1 MAEPGDPNSPDRKPD
16 DHDDLVGFSSPASL
30 AGRAREADAAVPP
43 VSSDKPAREAEPD
56 LFDPRRSPAVAAPQ
70 AETAPAPFAEPVAAP
85 AIPPAIPPAS
95 AGSVFEPTEFSTRSR
110 RHDDP
115 VALPKDGSS
124 LFLGYALI
132 LFAVPTLG
140 VSVVIGLLAMMGR
153 GVPDN
158 AIARSHHQYQRRTLF
173 AAAVAAVVGL
183 VLIAAPFALG
193 VPVLFLLAIW
203 VILRGAAGVL
213 ALKASRAIR
222 HPSGW
227 WI

>member
-1 MAEPGDPNSPDRKPD
+1 MAEPGDPNRPDRTPD
-16 DHDDLVGFSSPASL
+16 DHDDLIGFSSPASL
-30 AGRAREADAAVPP
+30 AGRAREAEAAAAP
-43 VSSDKPAREAEPD
+43 VTPARPAREAEPD
-56 LFDPRRSPAVAAPQ
+56 LFDPRPSPAFAAVQ
-70 AETAPAPFAEPVAAP
+70 AETTPTPAASTPPPVSGV
-85 AIPPAIPPAS
+85 AS
-95 AGSVFEPTEFSTRSR
+95 AGSVFEPTEFSTRAR

-115 VALPKDGSS
+115 PALPKDGAG

-140 VSVVIGLLAMMGR
+140 VSVVVGLLALMGR

-203 VILRGAAGVL
+203 VIVRGAAGVL
-213 ALKASRAIR
+213 ALKAGRAIR
-222 HPSGW
+222 QPTGW

>member
-1 MAEPGDPNSPDRKPD
+1 MAEPGDPNSPDHKPD
-16 DHDDLVGFSSPASL
+16 DHDDLIGFSSPASL
-30 AGRAREADAAVPP
+30 AGRPREADAAVSPAASAKP
-43 VSSDKPAREAEPD
+43 VRNAEPD
-56 LFDPRRSPAVAAPQ
+56 LFDSRVSPAVAAQ
-70 AETAPAPFAEPVAAP
+70 AETTPAPMTEPVAAP
-85 AIPPAIPPAS
+85 VLPPAIPPAS

-115 VALPKDGSS
+115 EALPKDGAS

-140 VSVVIGLLAMMGR
+140 VSVVVGLLAMMGR

-158 AIARSHHQYQRRTLF
+158 AIARSHFQYQRRTLF

-203 VILRGAAGVL
+203 VIVRGASGVL
-213 ALKASRAIR
+213 ALKAGRAIR

-227 WI
+227 WV

>member
-1 MAEPGDPNSPDRKPD
+1 MAEPGDPNRPDRTPD
-16 DHDDLVGFSSPASL
+16 DHDDMIGFSSPASL
-30 AGRAREADAAVPP
+30 AGRAREAEAAAAP
-43 VSSDKPAREAEPD
+43 VTPARPAREAEPD
-56 LFDPRRSPAVAAPQ
+56 LFDPRPSPAFAAVQ
-70 AETAPAPFAEPVAAP
+70 AETTPAQTTM
-85 AIPPAIPPAS
+85 AS
-95 AGSVFEPTEFSTRSR
+95 AGSVFEPTEFSSKAR

-115 VALPKDGSS
+115 PALPKDGAG

-140 VSVVIGLLAMMGR
+140 VSVVVGLLALMGR

-213 ALKASRAIR
+213 ALKAGRAIR
-222 HPSGW
+222 HPAGW

>member
-1 MAEPGDPNSPDRKPD
+1 MAEPGDPNSPDRTPD
-16 DHDDLVGFSSPASL
+16 DHDDLIGFSSPASL
-30 AGRAREADAAVPP
+30 AGRAREAEAAAARDA
-43 VSSDKPAREAEPD
+43 PARPTREAEPD
-56 LFDPRRSPAVAAPQ
+56 LFDPRPSPAFAAVQ
-70 AETAPAPFAEPVAAP
+70 AETTPAPAASTPPPVSGV
-85 AIPPAIPPAS
+85 AS
-95 AGSVFEPTEFSTRSR
+95 AGFVFEPTEFSTRGR

-115 VALPKDGSS
+115 PALPKDGAG

-140 VSVVIGLLAMMGR
+140 VSVVVGLLALMGR

-203 VILRGAAGVL
+203 VIMRGAAGVL
-213 ALKASRAIR
+213 ALKAGRAIR
-222 HPSGW
+222 HPAGW

>member
-1 MAEPGDPNSPDRKPD
+1 MAEPGDPNRPDRTPD
-16 DHDDLVGFSSPASL
+16 DHDDLIGFSSPASL
-30 AGRAREADAAVPP
+30 AGRAREAEGAAAP
-43 VSSDKPAREAEPD
+43 VAPARPTREAEPD
-56 LFDPRRSPAVAAPQ
+56 LFDPRPSSAFAAVQ
-70 AETAPAPFAEPVAAP
+70 AETTPAPAASAP
-85 AIPPAIPPAS
+85 PSVPGMAS
-95 AGSVFEPTEFSTRSR
+95 AGSVFEPTEFSTKAR

-115 VALPKDGSS
+115 PALPKDGAG

-140 VSVVIGLLAMMGR
+140 VSVVVGLLALMGR
-153 GVPDN
+153 GTPDN

-213 ALKASRAIR
+213 ALKAGRAIR
-222 HPSGW
+222 HPAGW

>member
-1 MAEPGDPNSPDRKPD
+1 MAEPGDPNRPDRTPD
-16 DHDDLVGFSSPASL
+16 DHDDMIGFSSPASL
-30 AGRAREADAAVPP
+30 AGRAREAEAAAAP
-43 VSSDKPAREAEPD
+43 VTPARPAREAEPD
-56 LFDPRRSPAVAAPQ
+56 LFDPRPSPAFAAVQ
-70 AETAPAPFAEPVAAP
+70 AETTPAPAASTPPPVSGV
-85 AIPPAIPPAS
+85 AS
-95 AGSVFEPTEFSTRSR
+95 AGSVFEPTEFSSKAR

-115 VALPKDGSS
+115 PALPKDGAG

-140 VSVVIGLLAMMGR
+140 VSVVVGLLALMGR
-153 GVPDN
+153 GAPDN
-158 AIARSHHQYQRRTLF
+158 AIACTHHQYQRRTLF

-203 VILRGAAGVL
+203 VIVRGAAGVL
-213 ALKASRAIR
+213 ALKAGRAIR
-222 HPSGW
+222 HPAGW

>member
-1 MAEPGDPNSPDRKPD
+1 MAEPGDPNRPDRTPD

-30 AGRAREADAAVPP
+30 AGRAREAEAAAAP
-43 VSSDKPAREAEPD
+43 VAPARTTREAEPD
-56 LFDPRRSPAVAAPQ
+56 LFDPRPSPAFAAVQ
-70 AETAPAPFAEPVAAP
+70 AETTPATATSAPVPVP
-85 AIPPAIPPAS
+85 GVAS
-95 AGSVFEPTEFSTRSR
+95 AGSVFEPTEFSTKSR

-115 VALPKDGSS
+115 PGLPKDGAG

-140 VSVVIGLLAMMGR
+140 VSVVVGLLALMGR
-153 GVPDN
+153 GTPDN

-203 VILRGAAGVL
+203 VIVRGAAGVL
-213 ALKASRAIR
+213 ALKAGRAIR
-222 HPSGW
+222 HPAGW

>member
-1 MAEPGDPNSPDRKPD
+1 MAEPGDPNRPDRTPE
-16 DHDDLVGFSSPASL
+16 DHDDLIGFSSPASL
-30 AGRAREADAAVPP
+30 AGRAREAEAAAARDA
-43 VSSDKPAREAEPD
+43 PARPTREAEPD
-56 LFDPRRSPAVAAPQ
+56 LFDPRPSPAFAAVQ
-70 AETAPAPFAEPVAAP
+70 AETTPAPAASTPPPVSGV
-85 AIPPAIPPAS
+85 AS
-95 AGSVFEPTEFSTRSR
+95 AGSVFEPTEFSTRGR

-115 VALPKDGSS
+115 PALPKDGAG

-140 VSVVIGLLAMMGR
+140 VSVVVGLLALMGC

-203 VILRGAAGVL
+203 VIVRGAAGVL
-213 ALKASRAIR
+213 ALKAGRAIR
-222 HPSGW
+222 QPTGW
-227 WI
+227 LI

>member
-1 MAEPGDPNSPDRKPD
+1 MAEPGDPNRPDRTPD
-16 DHDDLVGFSSPASL
+16 DDDDLIGFSSPASL
-30 AGRAREADAAVPP
+30 VGRARETEAVTAP
-43 VSSDKPAREAEPD
+43 VTPTRSTREVEPD
-56 LFDPRRSPAVAAPQ
+56 LFDPRPSPAFAAVQ
-70 AETAPAPFAEPVAAP
+70 AETTP
-85 AIPPAIPPAS
+85 PPAASAPPPVPGMAS
-95 AGSVFEPTEFSTRSR
+95 AGAVFEPTEFSTKAR

-115 VALPKDGSS
+115 PALPKDGAG

-140 VSVVIGLLAMMGR
+140 VSVVVGLLALTGR
-153 GVPDN
+153 GTPDN

-193 VPVLFLLAIW
+193 VPVLFLLALW

-213 ALKASRAIR
+213 ALKAGRAIR
-222 HPSGW
+222 HPAGW

>member
-1 MAEPGDPNSPDRKPD
+1 MAEPGDPNRPDRTPE
-16 DHDDLVGFSSPASL
+16 DHDDLIGFSSPASL
-30 AGRAREADAAVPP
+30 AGRAREAEAAAARDA
-43 VSSDKPAREAEPD
+43 PARPTREAEPD
-56 LFDPRRSPAVAAPQ
+56 LFDPRPSPAFAAVQ
-70 AETAPAPFAEPVAAP
+70 AETTPAPAASTPPPVSGV
-85 AIPPAIPPAS
+85 AS
-95 AGSVFEPTEFSTRSR
+95 AGSVFEPTEFSTRGR

-115 VALPKDGSS
+115 PALPKDGAG

-140 VSVVIGLLAMMGR
+140 VSVVVGLLALMGR

-203 VILRGAAGVL
+203 VIVRGAAGVL
-213 ALKASRAIR
+213 ALKAGRAIR
-222 HPSGW
+222 QPTGW
-227 WI
+227 LI

>member
-1 MAEPGDPNSPDRKPD
+1 MAEPGDPNRPDRTPD
-16 DHDDLVGFSSPASL
+16 DHDDLIGFSSPASL
-30 AGRAREADAAVPP
+30 AGRAREAEAAAAPGPSAPP
-43 VSSDKPAREAEPD
+43 KREAEPD
-56 LFDPRRSPAVAAPQ
+56 LFDPRPSPALTDVQ
-70 AETAPAPFAEPVAAP
+70 AETTPAPAASAP
-85 AIPPAIPPAS
+85 ATAS
-95 AGSVFEPTEFSTRSR
+95 AGSVFEPTEFSTKAR

-115 VALPKDGSS
+115 PALPKDGAG

-140 VSVVIGLLAMMGR
+140 VSVVVGLLALMGR
-153 GVPDN
+153 GTPDN

-213 ALKASRAIR
+213 ALKAGRAIR
-222 HPSGW
+222 HPAGW

>member
-1 MAEPGDPNSPDRKPD
+1 MAEPGDPHRPDRTPD
-16 DHDDLVGFSSPASL
+16 DHDDMIGFSSPASL
-30 AGRAREADAAVPP
+30 AGRAREAEAAAAP
-43 VSSDKPAREAEPD
+43 VTPARPAREAEPD
-56 LFDPRRSPAVAAPQ
+56 LFDPRPSPAFAAVQ
-70 AETAPAPFAEPVAAP
+70 AETTPTQTTMAPAAAGPPPVP
-85 AIPPAIPPAS
+85 GVAS
-95 AGSVFEPTEFSTRSR
+95 AGSVFEPTEFSSKAR

-115 VALPKDGSS
+115 PALPKDGAG

-140 VSVVIGLLAMMGR
+140 VSVVVGLLALMGR
-153 GVPDN
+153 GAPDN
-158 AIARSHHQYQRRTLF
+158 AIARTHHQYQRRTLF

-203 VILRGAAGVL
+203 VIVRGAAGVL
-213 ALKASRAIR
+213 ALKAGRAIR
-222 HPSGW
+222 HPAGW

>member
-1 MAEPGDPNSPDRKPD
+1 MAEPGDPNRPDRTPD
-16 DHDDLVGFSSPASL
+16 DHDDLIGFSSPASL
-30 AGRAREADAAVPP
+30 AGRAREAEAAAAP
-43 VSSDKPAREAEPD
+43 VAPGRSTREAEPD
-56 LFDPRRSPAVAAPQ
+56 LFDPRPSPAFAAVQ
-70 AETAPAPFAEPVAAP
+70 AETTPAPAASEP
-85 AIPPAIPPAS
+85 PPVPSMAS
-95 AGSVFEPTEFSTRSR
+95 AGSVFEPTEFSTRGR

-115 VALPKDGSS
+115 PALPKDGAG

-140 VSVVIGLLAMMGR
+140 VSVVVGLLALMGR
-153 GVPDN
+153 GTPDN

-203 VILRGAAGVL
+203 VIVRGAAGVL
-213 ALKASRAIR
+213 ALKAGRAIR
-222 HPSGW
+222 HPAGW

>member
-1 MAEPGDPNSPDRKPD
+1 MAEPGDPNRPDRTPE

-30 AGRAREADAAVPP
+30 AGRAREAEAAAARDA
-43 VSSDKPAREAEPD
+43 PARPTREAEPD
-56 LFDPRRSPAVAAPQ
+56 LFDPRPLPAFAAVQ
-70 AETAPAPFAEPVAAP
+70 AETTPAPAASAPPPVSGV
-85 AIPPAIPPAS
+85 AS
-95 AGSVFEPTEFSTRSR
+95 AGSVFEPTEFSTRGR

-115 VALPKDGSS
+115 PALPKDGAG

-140 VSVVIGLLAMMGR
+140 VSVVVGLLALMGR
-153 GVPDN
+153 GTPDN
-158 AIARSHHQYQRRTLF
+158 AIARTHHQYQRRTLF

-203 VILRGAAGVL
+203 VIVRGAAGVL
-213 ALKASRAIR
+213 ALKAGRAIR
-222 HPSGW
+222 HPTGW

>member
-1 MAEPGDPNSPDRKPD
+1 MA
-16 DHDDLVGFSSPASL
+16 
-30 AGRAREADAAVPP
+30 
-43 VSSDKPAREAEPD
+43 
-56 LFDPRRSPAVAAPQ
+56 
-70 AETAPAPFAEPVAAP
+70 
-85 AIPPAIPPAS
+85 
-95 AGSVFEPTEFSTRSR
+95 
-110 RHDDP
+110 
-115 VALPKDGSS
+115 KDGAS

-140 VSVVIGLLAMMGR
+140 VSVVVGLLATMGR

-158 AIARSHHQYQRRTLF
+158 AVARSHRQYQRRTLF

-203 VILRGAAGVL
+203 VIVRGASGVL
-213 ALKASRAIR
+213 ALKAGRAIR

>member
-1 MAEPGDPNSPDRKPD
+1 MAEPGDPNSPDRTPD
-16 DHDDLVGFSSPASL
+16 DHDDLIGFSSPASL
-30 AGRAREADAAVPP
+30 AGRAREAEAAAARDA
-43 VSSDKPAREAEPD
+43 PARPTREAEPD
-56 LFDPRRSPAVAAPQ
+56 LFDPRPSPAFAAVQ
-70 AETAPAPFAEPVAAP
+70 AETTPAPAASTPPPVSGV
-85 AIPPAIPPAS
+85 AS
-95 AGSVFEPTEFSTRSR
+95 AGSVFEPTEFSTRGR

-115 VALPKDGSS
+115 PALPKDGAG

-140 VSVVIGLLAMMGR
+140 VSVVVGLLALMGR

-203 VILRGAAGVL
+203 VIVRGAAGVL
-213 ALKASRAIR
+213 ALKAGRAIR
-222 HPSGW
+222 QPTGW

>member
-1 MAEPGDPNSPDRKPD
+1 MAEPGDPNRPDRTPD
-16 DHDDLVGFSSPASL
+16 DHDDLIGFSSPASL
-30 AGRAREADAAVPP
+30 AGRAREAEAAAAPAPSAPP
-43 VSSDKPAREAEPD
+43 KREAEPD
-56 LFDPRRSPAVAAPQ
+56 LFDPRPSPALADVQ
-70 AETAPAPFAEPVAAP
+70 AETTPAPAASAP
-85 AIPPAIPPAS
+85 ATAS
-95 AGSVFEPTEFSTRSR
+95 AGSVFEPTEFSTKAR

-115 VALPKDGSS
+115 PALPKDGAG

-140 VSVVIGLLAMMGR
+140 VSVVVGLLALMGR

-213 ALKASRAIR
+213 ALKAGRAIR
-222 HPSGW
+222 HPAGW

>member
-1 MAEPGDPNSPDRKPD
+1 MAEPGDPNRPDRTPD
-16 DHDDLVGFSSPASL
+16 DHDDLIGFSSPASL
-30 AGRAREADAAVPP
+30 AGRAREAEAEAAAAPVATARPP
-43 VSSDKPAREAEPD
+43 REAEPD
-56 LFDPRRSPAVAAPQ
+56 LFDPRPSPAFAAVQ
-70 AETAPAPFAEPVAAP
+70 AETTPAPAASEP
-85 AIPPAIPPAS
+85 PPGPSMAS
-95 AGSVFEPTEFSTRSR
+95 AGSVFEPTEFSTRGR

-115 VALPKDGSS
+115 PALPKDGAG

-140 VSVVIGLLAMMGR
+140 VSVVVGLLALMGR
-153 GVPDN
+153 GTPDN

-203 VILRGAAGVL
+203 VIVRGAAGVL
-213 ALKASRAIR
+213 ALKAGRAIR
-222 HPSGW
+222 HPTGW

>member
-1 MAEPGDPNSPDRKPD
+1 MAEPGDPNRPDRTPE
-16 DHDDLVGFSSPASL
+16 DHDDLIGFSSPASL
-30 AGRAREADAAVPP
+30 AGRAREAEAAAARDA
-43 VSSDKPAREAEPD
+43 PARPTREAEPD
-56 LFDPRRSPAVAAPQ
+56 LFDARPSPAFAAVQ
-70 AETAPAPFAEPVAAP
+70 AETTPAPAASTPPPVSGV
-85 AIPPAIPPAS
+85 AS
-95 AGSVFEPTEFSTRSR
+95 AGSVFEPTEFSTRGR

-115 VALPKDGSS
+115 PALPKDGAG

-140 VSVVIGLLAMMGR
+140 VSVVVGLLALMGR

-203 VILRGAAGVL
+203 VIVRGAAGVL
-213 ALKASRAIR
+213 ALKAGRAIR
-222 HPSGW
+222 QPTGW
-227 WI
+227 LI

>member
-1 MAEPGDPNSPDRKPD
+1 MAEPGDPNSPDRTPD
-16 DHDDLVGFSSPASL
+16 DHDDLIGFSSPASL
-30 AGRAREADAAVPP
+30 AGRAREAEAAAARDA
-43 VSSDKPAREAEPD
+43 PARPTREAEPD
-56 LFDPRRSPAVAAPQ
+56 LFDPRPSPAFAAVQ
-70 AETAPAPFAEPVAAP
+70 AETTPAPAASTPPPVSGV
-85 AIPPAIPPAS
+85 AS
-95 AGSVFEPTEFSTRSR
+95 AGSVFEPTEFSTRGR

-115 VALPKDGSS
+115 PALPKDGAG

-140 VSVVIGLLAMMGR
+140 VSVVVGLLALMGR

-213 ALKASRAIR
+213 ALKAGRAVR
-222 HPSGW
+222 HPAGW

>member
-1 MAEPGDPNSPDRKPD
+1 MAEPGDPNSPDRTPD
-16 DHDDLVGFSSPASL
+16 DHDDLIGFSSPASL
-30 AGRAREADAAVPP
+30 AGRAREAEAAAARDA
-43 VSSDKPAREAEPD
+43 PARPTREAEPD
-56 LFDPRRSPAVAAPQ
+56 LFDPRPSPAFAAVQ
-70 AETAPAPFAEPVAAP
+70 AETTPAPAASTPPPVSGV
-85 AIPPAIPPAS
+85 AS
-95 AGSVFEPTEFSTRSR
+95 AGSVFEPTEFSTRGR

-115 VALPKDGSS
+115 PALPKDGAG

-140 VSVVIGLLAMMGR
+140 VSVVVGLLALMGR

-203 VILRGAAGVL
+203 VIVRGAAGVL
-213 ALKASRAIR
+213 ALKAGRAIR
-222 HPSGW
+222 HPAGW

>member
-1 MAEPGDPNSPDRKPD
+1 MAEPGDPNRPDRTPD
-16 DHDDLVGFSSPASL
+16 DHDDLIGFSSPASL
-30 AGRAREADAAVPP
+30 AGRAREAEGAAAP
-43 VSSDKPAREAEPD
+43 VAPARPTREAEPD
-56 LFDPRRSPAVAAPQ
+56 LFDPRPSPAFAAVQ
-70 AETAPAPFAEPVAAP
+70 AETTPAPAASAP
-85 AIPPAIPPAS
+85 PSAPGMAS
-95 AGSVFEPTEFSTRSR
+95 AGSVFEPTEFSTKAR

-115 VALPKDGSS
+115 PALPKDGTA

-140 VSVVIGLLAMMGR
+140 VSVVVGLLALMGR
-153 GVPDN
+153 GAPDN

-193 VPVLFLLAIW
+193 VPVLFLLALW
-203 VILRGAAGVL
+203 VIVRGAAGVL
-213 ALKASRAIR
+213 ALKAGRAIR
-222 HPSGW
+222 HPAGW

>member
-30 AGRAREADAAVPP
+30 AGRAREADVAVPP
-43 VSSDKPAREAEPD
+43 VSSDKPAHEAEPD
-56 LFDPRRSPAVAAPQ
+56 LFDPRSSPAVAAPQ
-70 AETAPAPFAEPVAAP
+70 DETTPAAVAEPVAVP

-115 VALPKDGSS
+115 ETLPKDGAS

-203 VILRGAAGVL
+203 VILRGAAGVM
-213 ALKASRAIR
+213 ALKAGRPIR
-222 HPSGW
+222 NPSGW

>member
-1 MAEPGDPNSPDRKPD
+1 MAEPGNPNHPDPKPD

-30 AGRAREADAAVPP
+30 AGRPREAEATAQPVPSPKAAH
-43 VSSDKPAREAEPD
+43 EEEPD
-56 LFDPRRSPAVAAPQ
+56 LFDPRPSPAFAAVQ
-70 AETAPAPFAEPVAAP
+70 AETTPAPAAA
-85 AIPPAIPPAS
+85 PAS
-95 AGSVFEPTEFSTRSR
+95 AGSIFEPTEFSTKSR

-115 VALPKDGSS
+115 VATSKDSAG

-140 VSVVIGLLAMMGR
+140 VSVIVGLLAVLGR
-153 GVPDN
+153 GVPED
-158 AIARSHHQYQRRTLF
+158 AVARSHHSYQRRTLF

-203 VILRGAAGVL
+203 VILRGASGVM
-213 ALKASRAIR
+213 ALKAGRPIR
-222 HPSGW
+222 HPLGW

>member
-1 MAEPGDPNSPDRKPD
+1 MAEPGDPNRPARTPE
-16 DHDDLVGFSSPASL
+16 DHDDLVGFSTPASL
-30 AGRAREADAAVPP
+30 AGRPREAEVTTVLTPSPKAARED
-43 VSSDKPAREAEPD
+43 EPD
-56 LFDPRRSPAVAAPQ
+56 LFDPRPSTTFADVQ
-70 AETAPAPFAEPVAAP
+70 AETTPAAPAPTYDPM
-85 AIPPAIPPAS
+85 PAS

-115 VALPKDGSS
+115 VALPRDGEG

-140 VSVVIGLLAMMGR
+140 VSVIVGLLAVMGR
-153 GVPDN
+153 TVPDD
-158 AIARSHHQYQRRTLF
+158 ALSRSHHLYQRRTLF
-173 AAAVAAVVGL
+173 AAAVTAVVGL

-203 VILRGAAGVL
+203 VILRGAAGVM
-213 ALKASRAIR
+213 ALKAGRPIR
-222 HPSGW
+222 HPLGW